1 MNNKLFKKII
11 GIFGYKLVDK
21 SVIRNERLLGSQSFL
36 NINLI
41 LNKIFKNYEI
51 NYLVQVGANDGIRF
65 DELNKYIKNNKTK
78 SILVEP
84 IKKYFEQ
91 LKKNYDGYTN
101 VYFEN
106 SAIDDMK
113 SDIYLFKVSNKY
125 IDKYDEHVQGINSF
139 NKKHLLKH
147 GVKNSHIETEKINII
162 SIIDLLKKYNINNL
176 DLLFIDAEGHDAN
189 IIIDLLNKSN
199 QEPIIIFEYIHIEHE
214 MFKILIQKLNLKKF
228 NYFKV
233 NENIVCIPSRLKNIL

>member
-51 NYLVQVGANDGIRF
+51 NHLVQVGANDGVRF

-84 IKKYFEQ
+84 IRKYFEQ

-125 IDKYDEHVQGINSF
+125 IDKYDEHVRGINSF

-189 IIIDLLNKSN
+189 IIIDFLNKSN

-228 NYFKV
+228 SYFKV

>member
-51 NYLVQVGANDGIRF
+51 NHLVQVGANDGMRF
-65 DELNKYIKNNKTK
+65 DELNKYIKSNKTK

-113 SDIYLFKVSNKY
+113 SDIYLFKVSSKY

-147 GVKNSHIETEKINII
+147 GVINSHIETEKINII
-162 SIIDLLKKYNINNL
+162 SIIDLLKKYNIKNL

-214 MFKILIQKLNLKKF
+214 MFKILIQKVNLKNF
-228 NYFKV
+228 SYFKV
-233 NENIVCIPSRLKNIL
+233 NENIVCIPNRLKNIL

>member
-51 NYLVQVGANDGIRF
+51 NHLVQVGANDGVRF

-84 IKKYFEQ
+84 IRKYFEQ

-113 SDIYLFKVSNKY
+113 SDIYLFKVSSKY

-139 NKKHLLKH
+139 NKKHLLKTF
-147 GVKNSHIETEKINII
+147 VKTWS
-162 SIIDLLKKYNINNL
+162 
-176 DLLFIDAEGHDAN
+176 
-189 IIIDLLNKSN
+189 
-199 QEPIIIFEYIHIEHE
+199 
-214 MFKILIQKLNLKKF
+214 
-228 NYFKV
+228 
-233 NENIVCIPSRLKNIL
+233 

>member
-199 QEPIIIFEYIHIEHE
+199 QEPIIIFEYIHIEHQ
-214 MFKILIQKLNLKKF
+214 MFKILIQKLNLKKLDR
-228 NYFKV
+228 KSV
-233 NENIVCIPSRLKNIL
+233 V